1 MVCDAYERVLEDP
14 LGDSVHRI
22 AQSYNPALSVD
33 NRFASPAAGRA
44 LHAGM
49 SRLED
54 RLRAGERLRLMCHC
68 VSSNGGMERR
78 CHGHSIARNLLLRIR
93 GTSAGAGPGPSAGPG
108 AGAGAGAGAG
118 LGPGPGADGEV
129 P

>member
-1 MVCDAYERVLEDP
+1 MIGRSSGFGIPFILSDRDNVEERDMVCDAFERVLEDP
-14 LGDSVHRI
+14 LGASVHRI

-78 CHGHSIARNLLLRIR
+78 CHGHSIARNLLLRV
-93 GTSAGAGPGPSAGPG
+93 G
-108 AGAGAGAGAG
+108 
-118 LGPGPGADGEV
+118 GADGEV